1 MENRNAFTSCR
12 TTPTAN
18 SIRVFLTTEVETWF
32 DQSCHLLERPTS
44 SAQSLPVLGPTP
56 GSISDWWYPKLCDW
70 TLGGGRFAEDICKME
85 SLSLHPYFSHSNF
98 SSLMLPNP
106 VLCHRGAYTP
116 RHRGCCNTATRWR
129 LTSWPCTRHL
139 LWKGTANTKAQQLP
153 ENTSLLP
160 VLCEATTQ
168 IEVKQM
174 KQNDIKRPR
183 AWSTWSA
190 STREMASKQKSPAE
204 GNFNLKKAGIPARNN
219 ASTRHRQ
226 SPSKRWFAV
235 GSFTRGLLAHVWKS
249 ISMEILPVNPCFSE
263 TKIIL

>member
-1 MENRNAFTSCR
+1 MWNYYLLLICWPHMISTQKLSFNHISRGKSERFHFVPNNANRQQHTCVSYYGGW
-12 TTPTAN
+12 
-18 SIRVFLTTEVETWF
+18 TWF

-56 GSISDWWYPKLCDW
+56 GSISDWWFPKLRDW
-70 TLGGGRFAEDICKME
+70 TLGGGRFAEDICKMA

-116 RHRGCCNTATRWR
+116 RHRGCCNTATRWW

-160 VLCEATTQ
+160 VLCEATIQ
-168 IEVKQM
+168 IEVKQ
-174 KQNDIKRPR
+174 
-183 AWSTWSA
+183 
-190 STREMASKQKSPAE
+190 
-204 GNFNLKKAGIPARNN
+204 L
-219 ASTRHRQ
+219 
-226 SPSKRWFAV
+226 
-235 GSFTRGLLAHVWKS
+235 
-249 ISMEILPVNPCFSE
+249 
-263 TKIIL
+263 